1 MSKRKKV
8 LLYYFWS
15 VAIVICIALV
25 LFSLIFTACSKK
37 QPGDNNPSPSPQ
49 ITGEPAPGGDDS
61 GQGDEP
67 APAQETDPVDPAPE
81 ATEPGDGPD
90 AEPGQV
96 STVLGETE
104 DMGQEYVDKL
114 VFLGDSTTYGL
125 KAYSMLSGGKNTTQV
140 WTPASGTLTLSYQ
153 SIATI
158 VYPET
163 GEEITIVEA
172 VTRKQPEYLVITLGV
187 NGVSFMD
194 EEYFT
199 LEYTK
204 LVNSIAEASPN
215 TRIIL
220 NSIYPVASNYD
231 KQEHINN
238 EKITAANGW
247 ILALAEELG
256 VRYLD
261 SASVITGPDGFLPDE
276 YQNGDGIHL
285 NEAGFSRI
293 LDYIRTHGYQ

>member
-1 MSKRKKV
+1 MSKRKNE
-8 LLYYFWS
+8 LLYFFWS
-15 VAIVICIALV
+15 AAIVICTVLV
-25 LFSLIFTACSKK
+25 LFSLIFAACVKK
-37 QPGDNNPSPSPQ
+37 QPGDAGTSPSPQ
-49 ITGEPAPGGDDS
+49 VTDGSAGGDTGAS
-61 GQGDEP
+61 EETP
-67 APAQETDPVDPAPE
+67 PAQESPEPSAETPETSPEPAE
-81 ATEPGDGPD
+81 A
-90 AEPGQV
+90 

-104 DMGQEYVDKL
+104 DMGQEYLDRI

-125 KAYSMLSGGKNTTQV
+125 KAYSMLSGGTDTTQV
-140 WTPASGTLTLSYQ
+140 WTPASGTLALFNQ

-172 VTRKQPEYLVITLGV
+172 VTRKQPEYLLITLGV
-187 NGVSFMD
+187 NGVSSMD

-199 LEYTK
+199 LEYKK
-204 LVNSIAEASPN
+204 LVNNILEASPD
-215 TRIIL
+215 TKIIL

-231 KQEHINN
+231 KQEYINN

-247 ILALAEELG
+247 IRNLAEELG

-261 SASVITGPDGFLPDE
+261 SASVITGPDGFLMDE

-285 NEAGFSRI
+285 NSAGFSRI
-293 LDYIRTHGYQ
+293 LEYIRTHGYQ